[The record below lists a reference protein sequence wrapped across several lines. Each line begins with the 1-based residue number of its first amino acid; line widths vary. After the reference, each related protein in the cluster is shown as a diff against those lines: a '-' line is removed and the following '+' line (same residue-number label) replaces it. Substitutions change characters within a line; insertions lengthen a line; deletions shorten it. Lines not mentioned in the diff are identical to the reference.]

1 MALKDLAETGFD
13 PDLHLPIRGKLY
25 TVPAPDYATAKRM
38 REHTVAEGLP
48 PVEQIDQAIAAL
60 GPAFDEMVADDIP
73 WPMIL
78 HAGRTTILHFGF
90 SPDMAEIHWAMAHLG
105 RMVDLERVSEK
116 LGKLEQ
122 ARRRARKTQ
131 QQED

>member
-1 MALKDLAETGFD
+1 MALKDLTETGFD
-13 PDLHLPIRGKLY
+13 PDLHLPIRGKQY
-25 TVPAPDYATAKRM
+25 TVPAPDYATAKQM
-38 REHTVAEGLP
+38 REQTTTEGLP

-60 GPAFDEMVADDIP
+60 GPAFDEMVADGIP

-105 RMVDLERVSEK
+105 RMVDLEAVSEQ
-116 LGKLEQ
+116 LGQLEK
-122 ARRRARKTQ
+122 ARARARKKRHE
-131 QQED
+131 ED

>member
-1 MALKDLAETGFD
+1 MALKDLTETGFD
-13 PDLHLPIRGKLY
+13 PDLHLPIRGKRY
-25 TVPAPDYATAKRM
+25 TVPAPDYETAKKM
-38 REHTVAEGLP
+38 REQTTAEGLP

-60 GPAFDEMVADDIP
+60 GPAFDEMVADGIP

-105 RMVDLERVSEK
+105 RMVDLEQVSER
-116 LGKLEQ
+116 LGDLEK
-122 ARRRARKTQ
+122 ARRSARKQ
-131 QQED
+131 QS

>member
-1 MALKDLAETGFD
+1 MALKDLTETGFD
-13 PDLHLPIRGKLY
+13 PDLHLPIRGKQY
-25 TVPAPDYATAKRM
+25 TVPAPDYATAKQM
-38 REHTVAEGLP
+38 REQTTTEGLP

-60 GPAFDEMVADDIP
+60 GSAFDEMVADGLP

-105 RMVDLERVSEK
+105 RMVDLEAVSEQ
-116 LGKLEQ
+116 LGQLEK
-122 ARRRARKTQ
+122 ARRSARKHQ
-131 QQED
+131 PKE

>member
-1 MALKDLAETGFD
+1 MALKDLTETGFD
-13 PDLHLPIRGKLY
+13 PDLHLPIRGKQY
-25 TVPAPDYATAKRM
+25 TVPAPDYETAKRM
-38 REHTVAEGLP
+38 REQTTAEGLP

-60 GPAFDEMVADDIP
+60 GPAFDEMVADGIP

-105 RMVDLERVSEK
+105 RMVDLEAVSEQ
-116 LGKLEQ
+116 LGQLEK
-122 ARRRARKTQ
+122 ARRSARKHQ
-131 QQED
+131 PKE

>member
-1 MALKDLAETGFD
+1 MALKDLTETGFD
-13 PDLHLPIRGKLY
+13 PDLHLPIRGKQY
-25 TVPAPDYATAKRM
+25 TVPAPDYETAKRM
-38 REHTVAEGLP
+38 REHTTSEGLP

-60 GPAFDEMVADDIP
+60 GPAFDEMVADGIP

-105 RMVDLERVSEK
+105 RMVDLEQVSEQ
-116 LGKLEQ
+116 LGRLET
-122 ARRRARKTQ
+122 ARARARKHQ
-131 QQED
+131 PKE